1 MHELSI
7 ACNLVE
13 IADSA
18 ARDAGAARV
27 DVVHLRLGLF
37 SGVVKEALL
46 FSYDI
51 ATQGTLL
58 ENSRLEIED
67 VPLAVFCPV
76 CMEEKVLSG
85 VQLFQ
90 CPTCGTPTSDIR
102 RGKEIEIVSVEIP
115 DETENSRH

>member
-27 DVVHLRLGLF
+27 DVVHLRLGVF

-51 ATQGTLL
+51 AARGTLL

-67 VPLAVFCPV
+67 VPLAVYCPV
-76 CMEEKVLSG
+76 CLEERVLSG

-90 CPTCGTPTSDIR
+90 CPTCGTPTNDIR
-102 RGKEIEIVSVEIP
+102 QGKEIEIVSVEVP
-115 DETENSRH
+115 DETANSGY

>member
-51 ATQGTLL
+51 VTQGTLL

>member
-13 IADSA
+13 IADGA

-37 SGVVKEALL
+37 SGVVKDALL

-51 ATQGTLL
+51 ATRGTLL
-58 ENSRLEIED
+58 ENSHLQIED
-67 VPLAVFCPV
+67 VPLAVYCPV
-76 CMEEKVLSG
+76 CMEEKELPG
-85 VQLFQ
+85 LQLFQ
-90 CPTCGTPTSDIR
+90 CPTCGTPTNDIR

-115 DETENSRH
+115 DETENPGY